1 MIHSQ
6 VIYPALLLLLAC
18 STSVFA
24 ERYVAGNHG
33 QVFVHG
39 SLTESACQLQMET
52 TDQSVD
58 LGNIETSSL
67 PYVGDRGRPVE
78 FNIQLVDCFPAYTQ
92 FLNERTNTSIWSTS
106 QPGVQI
112 QFLAP
117 SAERF
122 PQLVNVVGAKGL
134 ALELSNQ
141 EGYRINLGE
150 KSTGTLLT
158 TPQDTLKYYVT
169 PVRIGS
175 LEPNAFQAI
184 ISFELIYE

>member
-1 MIHSQ
+1 MVNSK
-6 VIYPALLLLLAC
+6 VIYPALLFVLTC

-24 ERYVAGNHG
+24 EQYVAGNHG

-39 SLTESACQLQMET
+39 TLTESACQLQMET

-67 PYVGDRGRPVE
+67 KYLGERGRAVE

-92 FLNERTNTSIWSTS
+92 LLNERTDTSIWSTS

-117 SAERF
+117 TTQQF
-122 PQLVNVVGAKGL
+122 PNLVNVVGAKGL
-134 ALELSNQ
+134 ALELLNK
-141 EGYRINLGE
+141 EGHIINLGE
-150 KSTGTLLT
+150 KSSATLLT
-158 TPQDTLKYYVT
+158 PPQDTLKYYVV
-169 PVRIGS
+169 PVRVGS